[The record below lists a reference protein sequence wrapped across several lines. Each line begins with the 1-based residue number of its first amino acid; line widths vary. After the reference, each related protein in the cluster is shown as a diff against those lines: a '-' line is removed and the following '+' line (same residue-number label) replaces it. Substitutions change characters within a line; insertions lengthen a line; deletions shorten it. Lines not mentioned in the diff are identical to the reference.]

1 MSAPTKSHT
10 LDTSQGLAIR
20 YAQSTKWDAF
30 DRNSIF
36 VEEARGYKSVLEAG
50 CSTGFLSCQIAANG
64 ARVVG
69 IEVDKEAAELAT
81 QNCQRV
87 LSCNLN
93 SPEWVNDVGE
103 RFDLV
108 TFGDVLEHLNNP
120 VAVLRQTQELLNPCG
135 RVLICLPN
143 VAHWAIRAK
152 LLAGNFRYESTG
164 ILDFTH
170 LRFFTMESA
179 KQLIAEAGYCLV
191 WFRPIIGGKFSGR
204 LRPIWQRLANIVP
217 GLFSYQIMFLVE
229 PTPGPRTKQAFTE
242 A

>member
-1 MSAPTKSHT
+1 MFAPTKSYT

-30 DRNSIF
+30 DRNRIF
-36 VEEARGYKSVLEAG
+36 VEEASKYKTVLETG
-50 CSTGFLSCQIAANG
+50 CSTGFLSRQIAANG

-69 IEVDKEAAELAT
+69 IEIDKEAAEMAK

-93 SPEWVNDVGE
+93 SPEWINAVGQ

-120 VAVLRQTQELLNPCG
+120 VAVLRQAQDLLNAGG

-143 VAHWAIRAK
+143 IAHWTIRAK

-170 LRFFTMESA
+170 MRFFTVESA
-179 KQLIAEAGYCLV
+179 REFIADAGYRIIK
-191 WFRPIIGGKFSGR
+191 FRPIIGGRFTGR
-204 LRPIWQRLANIVP
+204 FRSAWQSLANFVP

-229 PTPGPRTKQAFTE
+229 PSSSAE
-242 A
+242 C